1 MNLRMWKGILD
12 SEAATIIFPTT
23 LDEVQKEMRG
33 LEEFGKRYGL
43 VRGVDGE
50 GSAQV
55 LTGRVSVDDLNT
67 ETGIQNLNQ
76 LAEVIDHMESERLE
90 LLSGALTLERG
101 DDLNDVL
108 RIIASLDQYEI
119 FPRIKTDEDLG
130 HFLVDTAPITG
141 KFSFPEETQP
151 YLDYAKIGAEQRDVL
166 GGIYTPHGLVKR
178 REESPVQKATP
189 STMTL
194 TLMTPERSDTLILP
208 ASEEQLEQARRD
220 LEIDDFSQ
228 AVIAG
233 VDYEAPSLNRL
244 IPRDCITVEYANEMA
259 QCLQRLNTDG
269 ETMKYCAALEVVE
282 PSTFTEALDMAIDI
296 DDYELI
302 SSSERE
308 YGRQA
313 LIRMGANDEVLE
325 AIEGCTDFDRLGS
338 EMMEED
344 GVRQTG
350 FGMVRRLSKPFSPA
364 PEPGQQMG
372 GLSC

>member
-12 SEAATIIFPTT
+12 SETATITFPTT

-33 LEEFGKRYGL
+33 LEEFGQRYGL
-43 VRGVDGE
+43 VRGIDGE
-50 GSAQV
+50 GPAQV
-55 LTGRVSVDDLNT
+55 LTGRVRVDDLNT
-67 ETGIQNLNQ
+67 EAGIQKLNQ
-76 LAEVIDHMESERLE
+76 LAEVIDHMDSERLKF
-90 LLSGALTLERG
+90 LGGALALERA

-130 HFLVDTAPITG
+130 HFLVETAPITG
-141 KFSFPEETQP
+141 KFSFPEKVQP

-166 GGIYTPHGLVKR
+166 GGMYTSNGFIKR
-178 REESPVQKATP
+178 REQAPVQAEAPKAIV
-189 STMTL
+189 L
-194 TLMTPERSDTLILP
+194 TLMALEHSDTLLLP
-208 ASEEQLEQARRD
+208 ASEEQLEQAKRA
-220 LEIDDFSQ
+220 LEIEDFSQ

-259 QCLQRLNTDG
+259 QCLRRLKTDG
-269 ETMKYCAALEVVE
+269 EMMKYCAALEVEE

-325 AIEGCTDFDRLGS
+325 AIEGHTDFDRLGS

-350 FGMVRRLSKPFSPA
+350 FGMVRRLSKPFSPE

>member
-1 MNLRMWKGILD
+1 MWKGIFD
-12 SEAATIIFPTT
+12 SKTATITFPTT

-33 LEEFGKRYGL
+33 LEEFGKRYGP

-55 LTGRVSVDDLNT
+55 LTGRVRVDDLNT
-67 ETGIQNLNQ
+67 EAGIQNLNQ
-76 LAEVIDHMESERLE
+76 LAEVIDHMDSERLKF
-90 LLSGALTLERG
+90 LSGALALERA

-108 RIIASLDQYEI
+108 R
-119 FPRIKTDEDLG
+119 
-130 HFLVDTAPITG
+130 
-141 KFSFPEETQP
+141 
-151 YLDYAKIGAEQRDVL
+151 
-166 GGIYTPHGLVKR
+166 
-178 REESPVQKATP
+178 
-189 STMTL
+189 
-194 TLMTPERSDTLILP
+194 LP
-208 ASEEQLEQARRD
+208 ASAEQLEQAKRA
-220 LEIDDFSQ
+220 LEIEDSSQ

-259 QCLQRLNTDG
+259 QCLRRLKTDG
-269 ETMKYCAALEVVE
+269 EMMKYYAALEVEE

-296 DDYELI
+296 DDYEPI

-325 AIEGCTDFDRLGS
+325 AIEGHTDFDRLGS

-350 FGMVRRLSKPFSPA
+350 FGMVRRLSKPFSPE

-372 GLSC
+372 GLSR

>member
-1 MNLRMWKGILD
+1 MIFLYLACRDNGIGLALPVTSTQMADTLSTLKKGASSASFVRIREIISPISNLF
-12 SEAATIIFPTT
+12 S
-23 LDEVQKEMRG
+23 
-33 LEEFGKRYGL
+33 Y
-43 VRGVDGE
+43 
-50 GSAQV
+50 
-55 LTGRVSVDDLNT
+55 
-67 ETGIQNLNQ
+67 IQNSDLESKADIEELNALDARISDMTQEEQQ
-76 LAEVIDHMESERLE
+76 LF
-90 LLSGALTLERG
+90 SGALKLERTG
-101 DDLNDVL
+101 SLSDAV
-108 RIIASLDQYEI
+108 RIANSLDQYEI
-119 FPRIKTDEDLG
+119 FPKIKTDEDLG
-130 HFLVDTAPITG
+130 HFLVDSSPITG

-151 YLDYAKIGAEQRDVL
+151 YLDYAKIGAEQRDAL

-194 TLMTPERSDTLILP
+194 TLMTTERSDTLLLP
-208 ASEEQLEQARRD
+208 ASVEQLEQAKRD

-233 VDYEAPSLNRL
+233 VDYKAPCLEQL

-259 QCLQRLNTDG
+259 LCLQRLNTDG
-269 ETMKYCAALEVVE
+269 ETMKYCAALEAVQ

-302 SSSERE
+302 ASSERE

-313 LIRMGANDEVLE
+313 LRRMGASDEVLE
-325 AIEGCTDFDRLGS
+325 AIVGCTDFDRLGS

-350 FGMVRRLSKPFSPA
+350 FGLVQRLSKPFSPA

-372 GLSC
+372 GISC

>member
-1 MNLRMWKGILD
+1 MILHLGCRNYGISLDIPTTFNDAASTIFDLTAGFEDEPVEVSISGVNSPIPNLYPYVQHADLE
-12 SEAATIIFPTT
+12 SEAGIERLNT
-23 LDEVQKEMRG
+23 LDARIREMTQ
-33 LEEFGKRYGL
+33 EE
-43 VRGVDGE
+43 
-50 GSAQV
+50 Q
-55 LTGRVSVDDLNT
+55 
-67 ETGIQNLNQ
+67 Q
-76 LAEVIDHMESERLE
+76 LF
-90 LLSGALTLERG
+90 SGALELERTG
-101 DDLNDVL
+101 GLSDAV
-108 RIIASLDQYEI
+108 RIANSLGQYEI
-119 FPRIKTDEDLG
+119 FPKIKTDEDLG
-130 HFLVDTAPITG
+130 RFLVDTAFVTG
-141 KFSFPEETQP
+141 KFSFPDEARP
-151 YLDYAKIGAEQRDVL
+151 YLDYSKIGAEQRDAL

-194 TLMTPERSDTLILP
+194 TLMTTERSDTLLLP
-208 ASEEQLEQARRD
+208 ASEEQLEQAKRD

-233 VDYEAPSLNRL
+233 VDYKAPCLEQL

-259 QCLQRLNTDG
+259 LCLQRLNTDG

-313 LIRMGANDEVLE
+313 LRRMGASDEVLE

-350 FGMVRRLSKPFSPA
+350 FGLVRRLGKPFPPA
-364 PEPGQQMG
+364 PEQGQQMG
-372 GLSC
+372 GISC